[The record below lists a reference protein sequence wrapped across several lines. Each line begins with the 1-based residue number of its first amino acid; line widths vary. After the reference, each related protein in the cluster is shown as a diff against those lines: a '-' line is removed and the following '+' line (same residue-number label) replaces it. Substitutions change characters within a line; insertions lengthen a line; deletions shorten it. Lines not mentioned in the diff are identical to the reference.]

1 MFRYP
6 PFRPAASPAT
16 RLPPAYPRPFLLPL
30 RLPGH
35 EHPGRHFLNLPQQSR
50 IQIRL
55 RIERSEEA
63 PTDILT
69 AHVHRKSDEALHVQA
84 GGLVHQ
90 RMMVLKLRVRDERHG
105 EGHLAQAAG
114 IRRAQVEEDFEAV
127 PLGREEARHNVGV
140 SLKQTADGIHMVVRQ
155 LVHVHGDDGVVAKQ
169 AVRLPQGGV
178 VSRERKKGSCFLM
191 AFALGRS
198 PRRNCCSTFRTV
210 WK

>member
-1 MFRYP
+1 MPGGYFGRQGGSVATP
-6 PFRPAASPAT
+6 RPVTLLALQCSVTRRFVRQPVTRPLTRQCTACPFT
-16 RLPPAYPRPFLLPL
+16 RQFTRQPVFHRLIPRPFLLPL

-55 RIERSEEA
+55 RIERSEKA

-105 EGHLAQAAG
+105 EGHLAQTAG
-114 IRRAQVEEDFEAV
+114 IRRAQVKEDFEAV

-140 SLKQTADGIHMVVRQ
+140 GLKQRRTA
-155 LVHVHGDDGVVAKQ
+155 
-169 AVRLPQGGV
+169 
-178 VSRERKKGSCFLM
+178 ST
-191 AFALGRS
+191 RS
-198 PRRNCCSTFRTV
+198 SASSSTSTV
-210 WK
+210 MTGL